1 MTVGSQRMP
10 LRVRHGAHAATG
22 RRMSCDHGLEAGR
35 LSWRLR
41 RRRGPE
47 MFCSC
52 VHLIAYD
59 RLRAVNTIYTLY
71 TITIG

>member
-10 LRVRHGAHAATG
+10 LRVRHGAQAATD
-22 RRMSCDHGLEAGR
+22 RRMSCGHGLEAGR

-41 RRRGPE
+41 HRRGPE

-52 VHLIAYD
+52 VHLIGYD
-59 RLRAVNTIYTLY
+59 RL
-71 TITIG
+71 